1 MLVKTDKV
9 HLIGIGGY
17 GMSALAKLLLEMGYS
32 VSGSDLAPSDITRH
46 LEEMGA
52 EISIGH
58 HARNVQDRDV
68 VIYSTAI
75 PEENDE
81 LRAGKEAGKVLHR
94 SELLAE
100 FLNSN
105 TGIAVTGAHGKTTT
119 TTMLALIME
128 RGGLDPTALIGGEV
142 QDFSGTARLGKSNYV
157 VAEADESDQSF
168 SRYRPTYAMITNIE
182 ADHLEHYNGSFDQL
196 LDGYGNFVANIKPE
210 GLLIIPKED
219 KWIGEILPR
228 VRCRKITFGIGSGDY
243 RAEKVVLNALGSRYN
258 LFREQEDLGEV
269 SLNVPGKH
277 NIYNAVAAA
286 AMALELGVNFT
297 ALGGALA
304 AFQGA
309 KRRFQILA
317 WQPFMVVETEK
328 GWEIRNAVLWDLNG
342 RTVKMFPKETFSDS
356 AVTACC
362 VTWISEDLLA
372 FNTQYM
378 VFIYCISADTLT
390 LADDMRLIQAE
401 MDRSMLPYMGM
412 SEEPDGAF
420 GGKYYYFPHKNPQF
434 SNVKGAVW
442 EAGEDGSRALFGGLE
457 FNRFAMSGNLM
468 AMTVEKDD
476 RASLYYAFT
485 NDPEPRYI
493 GEISSSYSLQVNG
506 SRVSWLEET
515 ADSQSFGCFDT
526 DTKTAG
532 AVSFDQWRQLVFY
545 GTRPSGGSLEFLFTE
560 WKDGSDNLYS
570 CDLLTDTRTLLYE
583 DIHIYTNSQ
592 PSPDMTKFYTYT
604 GTGDSDSAI
613 RVISIE

>member
-1 MLVKTDKV
+1 MKVIVRILLAAFFLFFAAGCGVSEKPAESILNAVSSMESAAPAQNFEAQSSEPDPGALSYPIDSECGVPTWLQKGELLAVPDGYAVRLVDGENRLV
-9 HLIGIGGY
+9 REIPLQDG
-17 GMSALAKLLLEMGYS
+17 EM
-32 VSGSDLAPSDITRH
+32 TRRYV
-46 LEEMGA
+46 A
-52 EISIGH
+52 EIS
-58 HARNVQDRDV
+58 D
-68 VIYSTAI
+68 Y
-75 PEENDE
+75 
-81 LRAGKEAGKVLHR
+81 
-94 SELLAE
+94 
-100 FLNSN
+100 
-105 TGIAVTGAHGKTTT
+105 GI
-119 TTMLALIME
+119 
-128 RGGLDPTALIGGEV
+128 
-142 QDFSGTARLGKSNYV
+142 
-157 VAEADESDQSF
+157 
-168 SRYRPTYAMITNIE
+168 
-182 ADHLEHYNGSFDQL
+182 
-196 LDGYGNFVANIKPE
+196 
-210 GLLIIPKED
+210 
-219 KWIGEILPR
+219 W
-228 VRCRKITFGIGSGDY
+228 
-243 RAEKVVLNALGSRYN
+243 
-258 LFREQEDLGEV
+258 
-269 SLNVPGKH
+269 
-277 NIYNAVAAA
+277 
-286 AMALELGVNFT
+286 GVNVET
-297 ALGGALA
+297 D
-304 AFQGA
+304 
-309 KRRFQILA
+309 R
-317 WQPFMVVETEK
+317 QPFMVVETEK